1 METKKRIADVLI
13 RMQCIILV
21 IWNGARKID
30 ISDVRCLDDRDWLP
44 PRYLVDIVFH
54 LQLSPVS
61 YLTNPINSGP
71 LSLVLFLKL
80 QEYKLLAH
88 ALTH

>member
-1 METKKRIADVLI
+1 MI
-13 RMQCIILV
+13 
-21 IWNGARKID
+21 
-30 ISDVRCLDDRDWLP
+30 RCLHDRDWLP
-44 PRYLVDIVFH
+44 PTYLVDIVFH

-80 QEYKLLAH
+80 QEYKLSANV
-88 ALTH
+88 LTLVDQLLEHGSRGKRNMKS